1 MHVPT
6 GLRRVVAVVCA
17 TALASSPVLLAPTTA
32 GAAGASTTSARA
44 ATPHLTALL
53 TKKTI
58 AVKGA
63 DDLRAGRVH
72 LEVRGRG
79 IVEFVTFKKG
89 YDIADFT
96 ADVNKFGAKND
107 IKALKRALK
116 NSTIVGGLSGGGT
129 GTIVFPKPAAYTPFS
144 LGERGVVT
152 GKTLVVDGPKRSSK
166 TPSTDGSIIA
176 KNGPSWGG
184 ASQLPMKGRFQFKNK
199 ADQPHFVVLQQVA
212 EGTTTDQ
219 VLEALQSEEGHGPP
233 PPWILPASMETGT
246 LSPGRSM
253 TVDYDLPAGPVRRH
267 VLLPRPQDGRHAARP
282 DGDAQ
287 DDPPD
292 LIRRLRPPCGTTPS
306 PGAAPRCQRG
316 RADRGARPRWR

>member
-32 GAAGASTTSARA
+32 GASGAATTSARA

-58 AVKGA
+58 IVRGA
-63 DDLRAGRVH
+63 DDLRAGRAH

-152 GKTLVVDGPKRSSK
+152 GKTLVVHGPKRSSK

-199 ADQPHFVVLQQVA
+199 ADQPHFVALQQVA

-219 VLEALQSEEGHGPP
+219 VLEALQNEEGPEP
-233 PPWILPASMETGT
+233 SWILPAGMETGT

-253 TVDYDLPAGPVRRH
+253 TVDYDLPAGQYVVMCFFPD
-267 VLLPRPQDGRHAARP
+267 PKMGGMPHALM
-282 DGDAQ
+282 GM
-287 DDPPD
+287 
-292 LIRRLRPPCGTTPS
+292 LRMIHLT
-306 PGAAPRCQRG
+306 
-316 RADRGARPRWR
+316 

>member
-32 GAAGASTTSARA
+32 GASGASTTSARA
-44 ATPHLTALL
+44 AMPHLTALL

-58 AVKGA
+58 VVKGA
-63 DDLRAGRVH
+63 DDLSAGRVH

-89 YDIADFT
+89 YDVADFT

-107 IKALKRALK
+107 IKALKRAIKQVHHHRWPLRRRLRHHR
-116 NSTIVGGLSGGGT
+116 V
-129 GTIVFPKPAAYTPFS
+129 PASPGAYTPFS

-199 ADQPHFVVLQQVA
+199 ADQPHFVVA
-212 EGTTTDQ
+212 AAGR
-219 VLEALQSEEGHGPP
+219 ARAPP
-233 PPWILPASMETGT
+233 PTRCWRPCRARRGRTAPALDSCRPAWR
-246 LSPGRSM
+246 PGR
-253 TVDYDLPAGPVRRH
+253 
-267 VLLPRPQDGRHAARP
+267 
-282 DGDAQ
+282 
-287 DDPPD
+287 
-292 LIRRLRPPCGTTPS
+292 
-306 PGAAPRCQRG
+306 
-316 RADRGARPRWR
+316 

>member
-1 MHVPT
+1 MSLLEGGADGTAPLEKGWTIMHVAI

-44 ATPHLTALL
+44 AMPHLTALL

-58 AVKGA
+58 IVRGA

-89 YDIADFT
+89 YDVADFT
-96 ADVNKFGAKND
+96 ADVNKYGAKND
-107 IKALKRALK
+107 LKALKRAIK

-152 GKTLVVDGPKRSSK
+152 GKTLVVGVAHAHR
-166 TPSTDGSIIA
+166 
-176 KNGPSWGG
+176 
-184 ASQLPMKGRFQFKNK
+184 GREIV
-199 ADQPHFVVLQQVA
+199 AAGCAPLVVLHSSGNA
-212 EGTTTDQ
+212 
-219 VLEALQSEEGHGPP
+219 
-233 PPWILPASMETGT
+233 
-246 LSPGRSM
+246 
-253 TVDYDLPAGPVRRH
+253 
-267 VLLPRPQDGRHAARP
+267 
-282 DGDAQ
+282 
-287 DDPPD
+287 
-292 LIRRLRPPCGTTPS
+292 
-306 PGAAPRCQRG
+306 
-316 RADRGARPRWR
+316 